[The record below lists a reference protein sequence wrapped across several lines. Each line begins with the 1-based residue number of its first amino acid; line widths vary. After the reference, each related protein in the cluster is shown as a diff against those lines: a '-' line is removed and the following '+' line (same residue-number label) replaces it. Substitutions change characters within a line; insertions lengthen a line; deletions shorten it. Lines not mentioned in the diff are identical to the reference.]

1 MLVKHRLTL
10 FLIILN
16 LHAMKKSDV
25 LEFFGTVTAVAAA
38 AGVSIPAV
46 SQWGERV
53 PLGSAAVL
61 ERVTRGRLKLNLDD
75 YRHLPDRQAAA

>member
-1 MLVKHRLTL
+1 
-10 FLIILN
+10 
-16 LHAMKKSDV
+16 MKKSDV

-75 YRHLPDRQAAA
+75 YRHLPDRQADA